1 MGVIKFVLRAFMVA
15 RNITVGSLTIPYEEL
30 SFSYI
35 RASGPGGQNVNK
47 VSTAAQL
54 RFDAKNCL
62 AIDRDMFNKLKQL
75 TGSRMTTA
83 GVIVITAQRFRS
95 QERNREDALARL
107 CAILLKAS
115 YKPKFRR
122 PTKIGKAVKERR
134 LDKKRRHSILKR
146 TRERIRGED

>member
-1 MGVIKFVLRAFMVA
+1 MVA
-15 RNITVGSLTIPYEEL
+15 RDITVGSLTIPSEEL
-30 SFSYI
+30 RFSYI

-62 AIDRDMFNKLKQL
+62 AIDHHMFNRLKQL
-75 TGSRMTTA
+75 TGSRITRA
-83 GVIVITAQRFRS
+83 GIIIITAQRFRS
-95 QERNREDALARL
+95 QERNREDAVERL
-107 CAILLKAS
+107 CEILLKAS
-115 YKPKFRR
+115 NKPKYRR

-146 TRERIRGED
+146 RRDRIRGED

>member
-1 MGVIKFVLRAFMVA
+1 MVA
-15 RNITVGSLTIPYEEL
+15 RNISVGSLTIPSEEL

-62 AIDRDMFNKLKQL
+62 AIDDHMFNRLKQV
-75 TGSRMTTA
+75 TGSRITRA
-83 GVIVITAQRFRS
+83 GVIIITAQRFRS
-95 QERNREDALARL
+95 QERNREDAVERL
-107 CAILLKAS
+107 CGILLKAS
-115 YKPKFRR
+115 YKPKYRR

-146 TRERIRGED
+146 RRDRIRGED